1 MARVTRTAH
10 TMLPHSVEAEEAV
23 IGSLLIDPDAV
34 WRVTETGLQG
44 ADFFN
49 QAWGQVFDALMGLA
63 TRSQPTTDLV
73 LVSDA
78 LAAIPTSGG
87 APLLDIIGGSAE
99 LARIIATTP
108 TAIYAAH
115 YATVVR
121 DYALRR
127 KVVALGAD
135 LASLGHSHDGEVD
148 ELRNEVMQRTLA
160 LVNTGQ
166 DEDTHLYGGY
176 DYLAHQEER
185 QARLDADPDA
195 FIRTG
200 LPKLDSLLGD
210 IQPGTVN
217 AVVARASVGKTMMME
232 QMAEHNARKG
242 KRVVFYHL
250 ELTHEYMIDRRM
262 ARYSHV
268 AMDELRRAYG
278 GPEVQRAARQIAQWE
293 QNLIYV
299 YCPGWTAERIALDIG
314 RLSARDECELV
325 LVDYLQLLALPEAN
339 RFARNSAQVLGD
351 MIRTLKTACAH
362 AGAPLVLGAQVS
374 RGYKENKDKR
384 PLLENIRD
392 TGQLEDFANQVIILH
407 PAKPREEREPGAQT
421 EMIECN
427 LAKNTGGATGLVHL
441 VHILGRFA
449 LGEASDADERD
460 LAEEREVQEEL
471 VSFSLGGER

>member
-1 MARVTRTAH
+1 MARVTRAALN
-10 TMLPHSVEAEEAV
+10 MLPHSSEAEEAV

-34 WRVTETGLQG
+34 WRVSETGLQA
-44 ADFFN
+44 ADFYGE
-49 QAWGQVFDALMGLA
+49 AWGRVFEALMGLA
-63 TRSQPTTDLV
+63 VRSQPITDLV
-73 LVSDA
+73 LVTDA
-78 LAAIPTSGG
+78 LAAITTPEG
-87 APLLDIIGGSAE
+87 ASLLDLVGGSSE
-99 LARIIATTP
+99 LTRLITATP

-115 YATVVR
+115 YAKVVR

-127 KVVALGAD
+127 RVVALGAD
-135 LASLGHSHDGEVD
+135 LASLGHAHDGEVD

-166 DEDTHLYGGY
+166 TEDTHLYGGY
-176 DYLAHQEER
+176 DYLAHQEDR
-185 QARLDADPDA
+185 KQRLAADPDA

-200 LPKLDSLLGD
+200 LPRLDTLLGD
-210 IQPGTVN
+210 MQPGTVN
-217 AVVARASVGKTMMME
+217 AVVARASVGKTMMLE

-242 KRVVFYHL
+242 KRVAFYHL

-268 AMDELRRAYG
+268 AMNELRRAYVG
-278 GPEVQRAARQIAQWE
+278 QEVQRAARQIAQWE

-314 RLSARDECELV
+314 RLAARDECDLV
-325 LVDYLQLLALPEAN
+325 LVDYLQLLALPEEN
-339 RFARNSAQVLGD
+339 RFSRNSAQVLGD

-374 RGYKENKDKR
+374 RGYRENKDRR

-392 TGQLEDFANQVIILH
+392 TGQLEEFANQIIILH
-407 PAKPREEREPGAQT
+407 PEKPREEREQHAQT
-421 EMIECN
+421 ELIECN

-460 LAEEREVQEEL
+460 LAEEREAQEEIAP
-471 VSFSLGGER
+471 FF